1 MENAVPYKR
10 KMVSECPLLFAG
22 PQYLTFHMGGIPSGR
37 ALLAQSPG
45 HCSQIPGVINVTS
58 TDLVGRALGRHQDI
72 WTYFINQNTATKDED
87 GSISALIKTCATVIR
102 HGCHPL
108 RQVSHI
114 LIMFTSL
121 LWGNILIKKYLT
133 QVLGTERGISQI
145 LLKIVFT
152 LQSSSLE
159 TAACVQNTLLP
170 FPAFKS
176 WAAMYKKSAGL
187 AQEEISICYLF
198 KCLDKA

>member
-1 MENAVPYKR
+1 MPAALRRTTASHFSRGRDSFSTRE
-10 KMVSECPLLFAG
+10 G
-22 PQYLTFHMGGIPSGR
+22 GGIPSGR

-58 TDLVGRALGRHQDI
+58 TDVVGRALGRHQDI

-114 LIMFTSL
+114 LILFTSL

-145 LLKIVFT
+145 LLKMVFT
-152 LQSSSLE
+152 LQSLSLE
-159 TAACVQNTLLP
+159 TA
-170 FPAFKS
+170 AFKS

-198 KCLDKA
+198 KYLDKA

>member
-1 MENAVPYKR
+1 M
-10 KMVSECPLLFAG
+10 
-22 PQYLTFHMGGIPSGR
+22 
-37 ALLAQSPG
+37 
-45 HCSQIPGVINVTS
+45 
-58 TDLVGRALGRHQDI
+58 

-114 LIMFTSL
+114 LILFTSL

-145 LLKIVFT
+145 LLKMVFT
-152 LQSSSLE
+152 LQSLSLE
-159 TAACVQNTLLP
+159 TA
-170 FPAFKS
+170 AFKS

-198 KCLDKA
+198 KYLDKA

>member
-1 MENAVPYKR
+1 MENAVTYKR
-10 KMVSECPLLFAG
+10 KMVSECPLLFAV
-22 PQYLTFHMGGIPSGR
+22 PQYLTFHMRGIHFLHGRGAGIPSGR

-87 GSISALIKTCATVIR
+87 GSISALMKICATVIR

-108 RQVSHI
+108 RQVSYI

-145 LLKIVFT
+145 LLKMVFT
-152 LQSSSLE
+152 LQSLSLE
-159 TAACVQNTLLP
+159 TA
-170 FPAFKS
+170 AFKS

-198 KCLDKA
+198 KYLDKA

>member
-1 MENAVPYKR
+1 M
-10 KMVSECPLLFAG
+10 LFHTREKWFLSARCSSQDHSISLFTWAG
-22 PQYLTFHMGGIPSGR
+22 FIFYTGGGGIPSGR

-58 TDLVGRALGRHQDI
+58 TDLVGRALGRHQDM

-114 LIMFTSL
+114 LILFTSL

-145 LLKIVFT
+145 LLKMVFT
-152 LQSSSLE
+152 LQSLSLE
-159 TAACVQNTLLP
+159 TA
-170 FPAFKS
+170 AFKS

-187 AQEEISICYLF
+187 AQEEISFCYLF
-198 KCLDKA
+198 KYLDKA